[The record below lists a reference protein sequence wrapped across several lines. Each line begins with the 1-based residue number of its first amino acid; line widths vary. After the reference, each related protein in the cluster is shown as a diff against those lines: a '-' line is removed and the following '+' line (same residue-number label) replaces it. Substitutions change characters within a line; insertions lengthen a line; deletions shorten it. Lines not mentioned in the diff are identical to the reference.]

1 MMLLWDR
8 HLEKEITLFDEKG
21 CGVGDNG
28 KNGKNG
34 MCNDNHAFQ
43 SMFQALWLRLLTTVK
58 YGVVLCGNIVG
69 LFSLGEPS
77 LSCAALDIKSNGGKC
92 RLLNLLSNNQID

>member
-1 MMLLWDR
+1 MIIMPS
-8 HLEKEITLFDEKG
+8 EY
-21 CGVGDNG
+21 V
-28 KNGKNG
+28 
-34 MCNDNHAFQ
+34 
-43 SMFQALWLRLLTTVK
+43 SALWLRLLTTVK

-92 RLLNLLSNNQID
+92 RLLNLLSNNQIADGPMGTRSSISTYFIYDI